1 MPIPKNGVILHA
13 SRKPDIVAV
22 AEYNSELGIRV
33 TLHTSTRV
41 PVDDAYV
48 ALVGKAVYVF
58 AYYEW
63 AIICIVE
70 ILRAGFVGD
79 YSRGKPMTSGNVK
92 DQFQSAIYD
101 LPADF
106 RKVSEVDLQRIC
118 DEFERLIVTRN
129 ALIHAHP
136 VTDFDR
142 AQILAYQTAVAK
154 PLPDMIWPT
163 SEVISIIA
171 VFDSA
176 ACEACSILD
185 RLR

>member
-1 MPIPKNGVILHA
+1 M
-13 SRKPDIVAV
+13 
-22 AEYNSELGIRV
+22 
-33 TLHTSTRV
+33 TLQPTTRV

-48 ALVGKAVYVF
+48 ALVGKAVYIF

-70 ILRAGFVGD
+70 ILRSGFVGR
-79 YSRGKPMTSGNVK
+79 YSRGKPMTSGAVK
-92 DQFQSAIYD
+92 DELQSAIDD
-101 LPADF
+101 LPAGF
-106 RKVSEVDLQRIC
+106 RKVSQVELQRIC
-118 DEFERLIVTRN
+118 DEFGRLIVKRN

-142 AQILAYQTAVAK
+142 SQILAYQAEVTK

-163 SEVISIIA
+163 SELISFIA

-176 ACEACSILD
+176 ACQACSILD
-185 RLR
+185 QLR